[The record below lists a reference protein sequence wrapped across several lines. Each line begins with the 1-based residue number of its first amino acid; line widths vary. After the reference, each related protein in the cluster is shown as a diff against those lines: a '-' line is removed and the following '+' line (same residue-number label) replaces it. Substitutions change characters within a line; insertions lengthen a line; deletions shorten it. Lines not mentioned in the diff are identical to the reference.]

1 MGTDQIAIINAVAT
15 ILDRLG
21 DMPVISLL
29 IIWFIAPWL
38 MLLLVTYVQNR
49 RFEAVVRMYEDN
61 VGLVKAYQDCCSGYR
76 ELATFTIE
84 KVSGI
89 EKAVD
94 NNLFCPIVRR
104 EAKQREV

>member
-49 RFEAVVRMYEDN
+49 RF
-61 VGLVKAYQDCCSGYR
+61 
-76 ELATFTIE
+76 
-84 KVSGI
+84 
-89 EKAVD
+89 
-94 NNLFCPIVRR
+94 
-104 EAKQREV
+104 

>member
-1 MGTDQIAIINAVAT
+1 
-15 ILDRLG
+15 
-21 DMPVISLL
+21 
-29 IIWFIAPWL
+29 
-38 MLLLVTYVQNR
+38 
-49 RFEAVVRMYEDN
+49 MYEDN